1 MTEPELDLTAEDFV
15 SVSWLYSLVLL
26 NSTYLRNMLLQCSL
40 VLGQLVDVI
49 DDRMTESESDPQ
61 MDQEQEAQTPMV
73 LTCFQLAKLV
83 KH

>member
-26 NSTYLRNMLLQCSL
+26 QCSS

-49 DDRMTESESDPQ
+49 NDSMTESESDPQ

-73 LTCFQLAKLV
+73 LTRFQLAKLV